1 MITAQPSTSGG
12 WRDYD
17 FWVFCVSVESC
28 WKIGEGTSRRNRYK
42 NFLQPTKANHGIL
55 VSKYH
60 STSRDVFASRDV
72 DLSHT
77 LGYHCTVRYRSIPKF
92 QRGKP

>member
-42 NFLQPTKANHGIL
+42 NFLQPTKAKNHGIL
-55 VSKYH
+55 RPTKLPFIIPPNG
-60 STSRDVFASRDV
+60 DVPPSLTAAKFPLSPNGDV
-72 DLSHT
+72 
-77 LGYHCTVRYRSIPKF
+77 
-92 QRGKP
+92 QRGVILQT